1 MRDGECCVSNAMTV
15 PDKHQPAKPK
25 SLRAIK

>member
-1 MRDGECCVSNAMTV
+1 MRDGECFVSNAMTV

-25 SLRAIK
+25 SLRAID